1 MRTWITPGGVHPPE
15 NKHQS
20 LTMPIGTLPLPEK
33 LLIPLSQHIGTSAV
47 PCVEVG
53 KKVLKGQKIA
63 EASGPLSVPMHAPT
77 SGTISAIEHRPI
89 AHSSGMLAPCIEITS
104 DGRDKWKK
112 HNHRSRRALA
122 R

>member
-33 LLIPLSQHIGTSAV
+33 LLIPLSQHIGTPAM

-53 KKVLKGQKIA
+53 KKVLKGQKMPTPVGHYRCPCMRQPPA
-63 EASGPLSVPMHAPT
+63 LSAP
-77 SGTISAIEHRPI
+77 
-89 AHSSGMLAPCIEITS
+89 
-104 DGRDKWKK
+104 
-112 HNHRSRRALA
+112 
-122 R
+122 